1 MVFAPTMVVSTIILS
16 DLHLGRTTRAAVSP
30 ESIASLCAPFDRV
43 VLNGDVYEAHHP
55 ALKERGTEAWL
66 NLQDQLVAAG
76 CDLIPIAG
84 NHDGPSPLAILR
96 EAIVGPSGWGRPVSR
111 TTDRVDALRRALGAV
126 QLGGYSLHKLGE
138 LSVLAARPFAMDHRH
153 LSFASILRKRH
164 SVGSLHQSRD
174 RLCALVDRV
183 QGPYLILSHNGPH
196 GLGTH
201 RGAPYAL
208 NRLGRDNGDRDLA
221 EAIRYAIEC
230 DRAPLAVV
238 SGHMHHNARKPRAWK
253 THHRGVLC
261 INAARVPRHE
271 RSGERHLVR
280 LTVQPGRVT
289 ARAEI
294 YRAP

>member
-1 MVFAPTMVVSTIILS
+1 MEIALIGDVHSQWDRADNAALGRMGFDAALFTGDFPSR
-16 DLHLGRTTRAAVSP
+16 LHLDLLSTARRVAQCPIPAV
-30 ESIASLCAPFDRV
+30 A
-43 VLNGDVYEAHHP
+43 
-55 ALKERGTEAWL
+55 
-66 NLQDQLVAAG
+66 
-76 CDLIPIAG
+76 IAG

-221 EAIRYAIEC
+221 EAIRYAVEC